1 MYNESINTNNKIIS
15 TDLILNIF
23 GRMNELIKSYTSKAN
38 KEEQTYNS
46 LSFENQLNMKREFSN
61 FISDFSFTVDFY
73 DSTNITINNYESF
86 MGIFNS
92 RLHEI
97 RSIISNFSISYF
109 DVNNKSCSNSIN
121 LMIFENSFDIRV
133 AIDNSNNEMTE
144 LFNYI
149 KNSIYGAPEKYDFVM
164 KNKSKICFLYTFALG
179 SIVAIILS
187 VILVCMP
194 PVFSIL
200 TGGYWM
206 LFPVICLIFGYF
218 LGTLL
223 FSGSISNLYKNI
235 DVEKIYDGYDPNTFE
250 SKYKSDKSSYIN
262 SSEVIIGKNIDNL
275 SNRNKIKDLYYEK
288 KKYIKFE
295 LIAIVVITLIL
306 LFIQTI
312 K

>member
-73 DSTNITINNYESF
+73 DSTNITINNYEGF
-86 MGIFNS
+86 IGIFNS

-149 KNSIYGAPEKYDFVM
+149 KSSIYGAPEKYDFVM

-206 LFPVICLIFGYF
+206 LFPVICLILGYF

-235 DVEKIYDGYDPNTFE
+235 DMEKIYDGYDPNTFE
-250 SKYKSDKSSYIN
+250 SKYKSDKNSYIN

>member
-23 GRMNELIKSYTSKAN
+23 GRMNEIIKSFTLKAN
-38 KEEQTYNS
+38 KEEQIYNS

-97 RSIISNFSISYF
+97 KSIISNFSISYF
-109 DVNNKSCSNSIN
+109 DINNKNCSNSIN
-121 LMIFENSFDIRV
+121 LMIYENSFDIRV
-133 AIDNSNNEMTE
+133 AIDNSNNQMSE

-149 KNSIYGAPEKYDFVM
+149 KTSIYEAPEKYDFVM
-164 KNKSKICFLYTFALG
+164 KNKSKICFSYTFALG

-187 VILVCMP
+187 TILVCMP
-194 PVFSIL
+194 PVFSVL
-200 TGGYWM
+200 TSGYWM
-206 LFPVICLIFGYF
+206 LFPVCCLILGYF
-218 LGTLL
+218 FGILL
-223 FSGSISNLYKNI
+223 FSGSISSLYKNI
-235 DVEKIYDGYDPNTFE
+235 DMEKIYDGYDPNTFE
-250 SKYKSDKSSYIN
+250 SKYKSDKHSYIN

-275 SNRNKIKDLYYEK
+275 ANRNKIKDLYYDK

-306 LFIQTI
+306 LLIQTI

>member
-38 KEEQTYNS
+38 REEQTYNS

-61 FISDFSFTVDFY
+61 FMSDFSFTVDFY
-73 DSTNITINNYESF
+73 DSTNITFNNYESF
-86 MGIFNS
+86 MAIFNS

-97 RSIISNFSISYF
+97 RSIISNFSISYL
-109 DVNNKSCSNSIN
+109 DVNNKICSNSIN

-149 KNSIYGAPEKYDFVM
+149 KSSIYGAPEKYDFVM

-206 LFPVICLIFGYF
+206 LFPVICLMLGYF

-223 FSGSISNLYKNI
+223 FSGSISNLYRNI
-235 DVEKIYDGYDPNTFE
+235 DMEKIYDGYDPNTFE
-250 SKYKSDKSSYIN
+250 SKYKSDKNSYIN

>member
-92 RLHEI
+92 RPHEI

-149 KNSIYGAPEKYDFVM
+149 KSSIYGAPEKYDFVM

-206 LFPVICLIFGYF
+206 LFPVICLILGYF

-235 DVEKIYDGYDPNTFE
+235 DMEKIYDGYDPNTFE
-250 SKYKSDKSSYIN
+250 SKYKSDKNSYIN

-306 LFIQTI
+306 LLIQTI

>member
-23 GRMNELIKSYTSKAN
+23 DRMNELIKSYTSKAN
-38 KEEQTYNS
+38 REEQTYNS
-46 LSFENQLNMKREFSN
+46 LSFENQLNIKREFSN
-61 FISDFSFTVDFY
+61 FISNFSFIVDFY

-86 MGIFNS
+86 VGIFNS

-97 RSIISNFSISYF
+97 RSIISNFSFSYF
-109 DVNNKSCSNSIN
+109 DVNNKICSNSIN

-149 KNSIYGAPEKYDFVM
+149 KSSIYGAPEKYDFVM
-164 KNKSKICFLYTFALG
+164 KNKSKICFFYTFALG
-179 SIVAIILS
+179 SIVSIILS

-200 TGGYWM
+200 TGGYWI
-206 LFPVICLIFGYF
+206 LFPVICLILGYF

-223 FSGSISNLYKNI
+223 FSGTISNLYKNI
-235 DVEKIYDGYDPNTFE
+235 DMETIYDGYDPNTFE
-250 SKYKSDKSSYIN
+250 SKYKPDKNSYIN

-275 SNRNKIKDLYYEK
+275 SNRNKIKELYYEK

>member
-38 KEEQTYNS
+38 REEQTYNS

-149 KNSIYGAPEKYDFVM
+149 KSSIYRAPEKYDFVM

-206 LFPVICLIFGYF
+206 LFPVICLILGYF

-235 DVEKIYDGYDPNTFE
+235 DMEKIYDGYDSNTFE
-250 SKYKSDKSSYIN
+250 SKYKSDKNSYIN

-295 LIAIVVITLIL
+295 LIAVVVITLIL
-306 LFIQTI
+306 LLIQSI

>member
-1 MYNESINTNNKIIS
+1 
-15 TDLILNIF
+15 
-23 GRMNELIKSYTSKAN
+23 
-38 KEEQTYNS
+38 
-46 LSFENQLNMKREFSN
+46 MKREFSN

-86 MGIFNS
+86 IGIFNS

-149 KNSIYGAPEKYDFVM
+149 KSSIYGAPEKYDFVM

-235 DVEKIYDGYDPNTFE
+235 DMEKIYDGYDPNTFE

>member
-109 DVNNKSCSNSIN
+109 DVNNKSCSNSIS
-121 LMIFENSFDIRV
+121 LMIYENSFDIRV
-133 AIDNSNNEMTE
+133 AIDTSNSEMSD
-144 LFNYI
+144 LFNFI
-149 KNSIYGAPEKYDFVM
+149 KS
-164 KNKSKICFLYTFALG
+164 
-179 SIVAIILS
+179 
-187 VILVCMP
+187 
-194 PVFSIL
+194 
-200 TGGYWM
+200 
-206 LFPVICLIFGYF
+206 
-218 LGTLL
+218 
-223 FSGSISNLYKNI
+223 
-235 DVEKIYDGYDPNTFE
+235 
-250 SKYKSDKSSYIN
+250 SKYKADKHSYIN
-262 SSEVIIGKNIDNL
+262 SSKVIIGKNIDNL
-275 SNRNKIKDLYYEK
+275 VNRNKIKDLYYDK

-295 LIAIVVITLIL
+295 LIAIAVIALIL
-306 LFIQTI
+306 LPIQVI
-312 K
+312 R

>member
-86 MGIFNS
+86 IGIFNS

-149 KNSIYGAPEKYDFVM
+149 KSSIYGAPEKYDFVM

-206 LFPVICLIFGYF
+206 LFPVICLILGYF

-235 DVEKIYDGYDPNTFE
+235 DMEKIYDGYDPNTFE
-250 SKYKSDKSSYIN
+250 SKYKSDKNSYIN

-275 SNRNKIKDLYYEK
+275 SNRNKIKNLYYEK

>member
-1 MYNESINTNNKIIS
+1 
-15 TDLILNIF
+15 
-23 GRMNELIKSYTSKAN
+23 
-38 KEEQTYNS
+38 
-46 LSFENQLNMKREFSN
+46 MKREFSN

-133 AIDNSNNEMTE
+133 AIDTSNSEMSD
-144 LFNYI
+144 LFNFI
-149 KNSIYGAPEKYDFVM
+149 KSSIYEAPEKYDFVM
-164 KNKSKICFLYTFALG
+164 KNKSKICLLYTFALG

-206 LFPVICLIFGYF
+206 LFPVICLILGYF

-235 DVEKIYDGYDPNTFE
+235 DMEKIYDGYDPNTFE
-250 SKYKSDKSSYIN
+250 SKYKSDKNSYIN

-306 LFIQTI
+306 LLIQTI